1 MNRKPIFAANWKM
14 NKGASE
20 TEDFVK
26 SFLSKLQGQDF
37 PCEIV
42 IAPPFVSLA
51 KAAEILGNVSS
62 IALAAQNAG
71 QQVLGYTSQ
80 ARFLINCGLVDL
92 ASVASVAD
100 RAQAMKLV
108 HEHEMGELFK
118 VLVLAPPASAEDWQP
133 LGLSSGDRSH
143 RL

>member
-42 IAPPFVSLA
+42 IAPPFISL
-51 KAAEILGNVSS
+51 
-62 IALAAQNAG
+62 
-71 QQVLGYTSQ
+71 
-80 ARFLINCGLVDL
+80 
-92 ASVASVAD
+92 
-100 RAQAMKLV
+100 
-108 HEHEMGELFK
+108 
-118 VLVLAPPASAEDWQP
+118 P
-133 LGLSSGDRSH
+133 
-143 RL
+143 